1 MVAVEFAIETNDLT
15 KRYGSLTAV
24 NKLNLKVKTNTIHGF
39 LGPNG
44 AGKTT
49 TIKLLVGLLKPD
61 EGTISI
67 FGQEVVGDRPDVR
80 LRMGYMPELPKFP
93 KHLTGYELL
102 DIYGKMY
109 GLNVQERRE
118 QVPRLLEM
126 VGLKDR
132 GNDRIGKYSKGM
144 QQRLGIAQALINNPE
159 LVIMDEP
166 SLGLDPVGMVEVRE
180 IMKAI
185 VKRGM
190 AVFISSHLL
199 HEVQQVCSHITII
212 NRGITLASD
221 TLENI
226 SNQLLGPSTLEVEVT
241 KLTDIIVKNVKKVPF
256 VSSISKE
263 DNKLVIQVETQEDV
277 RPQVSGAVTKSG
289 GVIVTMNLK
298 ERNLEDVFMKLIIK
312 SKGAKTK

>member
-1 MVAVEFAIETNDLT
+1 MVPVEFAIETSDLT

-49 TIKLLVGLLKPD
+49 AIKLFVGLLKPD

-144 QQRLGIAQALINNPE
+144 QQRIGIAQALINNPE

-190 AVFISSHLL
+190 TVFISSHLL
-199 HEVQQVCSHITII
+199 HEVQQVCSDITVI
-212 NRGITLASD
+212 NRGITIASD
-221 TLENI
+221 TLENL

-241 KLTDIIVKNVKKVPF
+241 KLTDVIVKNVKKVPF
-256 VSSISKE
+256 VSNVSKE
-263 DNKLVIQVETQEDV
+263 DNKLVIQVEKQEDV
-277 RPQVSGAVTKSG
+277 RPQVSEVVTKSG

>member
-1 MVAVEFAIETNDLT
+1 MVPVEFAIETSDLT

-49 TIKLLVGLLKPD
+49 AIKLFVGLLKPD

-144 QQRLGIAQALINNPE
+144 QQRIGIAQALINSPE

-190 AVFISSHLL
+190 TVFISSHLL
-199 HEVQQVCSHITII
+199 HEVQQVCSDITVI
-212 NRGITLASD
+212 NRGITIASD
-221 TLENI
+221 TLENL

-241 KLTDIIVKNVKKVPF
+241 KLTDVIVKNVKKVPF
-256 VSSISKE
+256 VSSVSKE
-263 DNKLVIQVETQEDV
+263 DNKLVIQVEKQEDV
-277 RPQVSGAVTKSG
+277 RPQVSEVVTKSG

>member
-1 MVAVEFAIETNDLT
+1 
-15 KRYGSLTAV
+15 SLTAV

-49 TIKLLVGLLKPD
+49 TIKLFVGLLKPD

-126 VGLKDR
+126 VGLEGR

-144 QQRLGIAQALINNPE
+144 QQRIGIAQALINNPE

-190 AVFISSHLL
+190 TVFISSHLL

-221 TLENI
+221 TLENL

-241 KLTDIIVKNVKKVPF
+241 KLTDVIVKNVKKVPF

-263 DNKLVIQVETQEDV
+263 DNKLVIQVEKQEDV
-277 RPQVSGAVTKSG
+277 RPQVSEAVTKSG